1 MKSSGAYRSLC
12 QRKARETISESKRKA
27 QSKSQ
32 PKQASKRAPRLGA
45 LFLSASR
52 AVDMNCDPESESGE
66 HERPEHDEAIKSG

>member
-1 MKSSGAYRSLC
+1 MC
-12 QRKARETISESKRKA
+12 QSKAREPISESKRKA

-52 AVDMNCDPESESGE
+52 AVEMDCDPESESGE
-66 HERPEHDEAIKSG
+66 HERPEYYEAIKSG